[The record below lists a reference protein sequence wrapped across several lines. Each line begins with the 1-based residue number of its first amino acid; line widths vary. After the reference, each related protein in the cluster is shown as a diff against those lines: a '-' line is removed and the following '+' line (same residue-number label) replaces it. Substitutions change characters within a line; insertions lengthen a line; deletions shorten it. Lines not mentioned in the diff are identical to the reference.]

1 MELENENILFLV
13 RTMGLGGTENV
24 VLQLCE
30 ILCDKVKKIVV
41 CSSGGVHEEK
51 LKTLGISH
59 YTIPDIASKK
69 TKDMLKIY
77 LAIRTI
83 IKNEKITIIHS
94 HHRMAAFYA
103 QLAAPKEVVKIA
115 NAHNT
120 FNDKRKLTK
129 FAYHNTKIVAVGEM
143 VKRNLIDFFGIP
155 NDQVSVIHNAIKPF
169 VEEVKSILVLD
180 REKAEEH
187 ILIGNIGRLSEQ
199 KGMNYFIDAAEIVTR
214 SHPEAR
220 FIIVGEGELKDQLF
234 EQVRNKK
241 LQNKVLFLGYRGD
254 IQNVISQLDFIV
266 LSSLW
271 EGLPL
276 TPIEAYSVG
285 KTVIGTAV
293 DGTIEIIRDGMD
305 GYLVKPRNSVQ
316 LAEKMSYLIEHPN
329 IKQNM
334 EYQARKRYETEF
346 SFEKL
351 EQSYLNFYKELREK

>member
-129 FAYHNTKIVAVGEM
+129 FAYHNTKIVAVGEWL
-143 VKRNLIDFFGIP
+143 K
-155 NDQVSVIHNAIKPF
+155 
-169 VEEVKSILVLD
+169 
-180 REKAEEH
+180 
-187 ILIGNIGRLSEQ
+187 
-199 KGMNYFIDAAEIVTR
+199 EI
-214 SHPEAR
+214 
-220 FIIVGEGELKDQLF
+220 
-234 EQVRNKK
+234 
-241 LQNKVLFLGYRGD
+241 
-254 IQNVISQLDFIV
+254 
-266 LSSLW
+266 
-271 EGLPL
+271 
-276 TPIEAYSVG
+276 
-285 KTVIGTAV
+285 
-293 DGTIEIIRDGMD
+293 
-305 GYLVKPRNSVQ
+305 
-316 LAEKMSYLIEHPN
+316 
-329 IKQNM
+329 
-334 EYQARKRYETEF
+334 
-346 SFEKL
+346 
-351 EQSYLNFYKELREK
+351 